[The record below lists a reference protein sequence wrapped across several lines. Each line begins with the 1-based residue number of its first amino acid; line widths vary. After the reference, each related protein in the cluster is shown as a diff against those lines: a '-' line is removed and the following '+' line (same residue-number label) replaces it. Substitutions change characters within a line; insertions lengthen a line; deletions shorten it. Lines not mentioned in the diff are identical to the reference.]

1 MAPQAGHPV
10 EERIIQLL
18 RRLGIEQAHFA
29 ACMSR
34 DWGGLV
40 TTHPDIVSSLTLI
53 CPMVMNLSALRANAP
68 RLLVL
73 TGDQGRPAEEAQRAV
88 ASLPGATLITLGD
101 YFSPPWADMI
111 ADRTEEIGSAMMDF
125 LARIDRG
132 RMGRTATLPEG
143 EGEVAGISYSIR
155 GSGPPLVLLPLA
167 LAPSQWQPLLPLLS
181 ARYCTI
187 TLGGPAL
194 GMVAHLEGRAQSG
207 YLRVVQHLVDEA
219 QLRPGEA
226 LLEVGCG
233 SGALVRWLARQ
244 TGGANRIVGVD
255 VNRYLLREAAALAR
269 KETVEGA
276 IEFREGNAEALPF
289 MDSQFDVTMS
299 CTVME
304 EGDADRMLAEFVR
317 VTKPGGR
324 VAIIVRSIDIPRW
337 VNLPLRAGLKTKVED
352 PNRLGGNVQKKG
364 CADGSLY
371 RRLRQAGLAQVIM
384 LPQLA
389 IYAEGER
396 LEYMKERIV
405 TILGPEE
412 VDEWREAM
420 ARADAEGTFI
430 IAEPFHCA
438 VGTKPNAAKSKS

>member
-1 MAPQAGHPV
+1 MAPQASHPV

-18 RRLGIEQAHFA
+18 RHLGIAQAHFA

-40 TTHPDIVSSLTLI
+40 TAHPDIVSSLTLV
-53 CPMVMNLSALRANAP
+53 CPMVINLSALRTNGP

-88 ASLPGATLITLGD
+88 ASLPGATLITLRD
-101 YFSPPWADMI
+101 YFSPPWADMM
-111 ADRTEEIGSAMMDF
+111 ADRTEEIGSAMMEF

-132 RMGRTATLPEG
+132 RMGRAVTLAEG
-143 EGEVAGISYSIR
+143 EREIADISYSVR

-167 LAPSQWQPLLPLLS
+167 LAPSQWQPLLAVLS

-194 GMVAHLEGRAQSG
+194 GMVGHLEGRAQSG

-219 QLRPGEA
+219 HLRPGDA

-244 TGGANRIVGVD
+244 TGGANRIVAVD
-255 VNRYLLREAAALAR
+255 VNRYLLREATALAK
-269 KETVEGA
+269 KEGIEGA

-289 MDSQFDVTMS
+289 MDSHFDVTMS

-324 VAIIVRSIDIPRW
+324 VAVMVRSIDMPWW
-337 VNLPLRAGLKTKVED
+337 VNLPLRAELKTKVEAGH
-352 PNRLGGNVQKKG
+352 RLGGNVEEQG
-364 CADGSLY
+364 CADASLY
-371 RRLRQAGLAQVIM
+371 RRLRQAGLAQVRM

-396 LEYMKERIV
+396 LEYVKERIV
-405 TILGPEE
+405 TTLGPEE
-412 VDEWREAM
+412 AKEWKEAI
-420 ARADAEGTFI
+420 ARADAEGTFL

-438 VGTKPNAAKSKS
+438 LGTKP

>member
-1 MAPQAGHPV
+1 MAPQASRPV
-10 EERIIQLL
+10 EERIVQLL
-18 RRLGIEQAHFA
+18 RHLGIAQAHFA
-29 ACMSR
+29 ACMPR
-34 DWGGLV
+34 DWGALI
-40 TTHPDIVSSLTLI
+40 TTHPDIVSSLTLV
-53 CPMVMNLSALRANAP
+53 CPMGMNLNALRANAP

-73 TGDQGRPAEEAQRAV
+73 TGDQGRPAEDAKRAV
-88 ASLPGATLITLGD
+88 ASVPGATLITLGD

-125 LARIDRG
+125 LARIDRE
-132 RMGRTATLPEG
+132 RMGKTVTLAEG
-143 EGEVAGISYSIR
+143 EGEVADISYSVR

-167 LAPSQWQPLLPLLS
+167 LAPSQWQPLLPVLS

-194 GMVAHLEGRAQSG
+194 GMVAHLEARAQSG
-207 YLRVVQHLVDEA
+207 YLRVVQHLLDEA
-219 QLRPGEA
+219 RLQPGEA

-233 SGALVRWLARQ
+233 SGVLIRWLARQ
-244 TGGANRIVGVD
+244 TGGANRIVAVD

-269 KETVEGA
+269 KEGVEGA

-289 MDSQFDVTMS
+289 MDSHFDVTMS

-304 EGDADRMLAEFVR
+304 EGDADRMLAEFAR

-324 VAIIVRSIDIPRW
+324 VAVMVRSIDMPRW

-352 PNRLGGNVQKKG
+352 PNRLGGNVQEKG
-364 CADGSLY
+364 CADASLY

-405 TILGPEE
+405 STLGPEE
-412 VDEWREAM
+412 AKEWKEAI
-420 ARADAEGTFI
+420 ARADAEGSFL

-438 VGTKPNAAKSKS
+438 VGTKS

>member
-18 RRLGIEQAHFA
+18 RHLGIEQAHFA
-29 ACMSR
+29 ACMPR

-40 TTHPDIVSSLTLI
+40 STHPASVSSLTLI
-53 CPMVMNLSALRANAP
+53 CPMGINVSALRANAP

-187 TLGGPAL
+187 TVGGPAL
-194 GMVAHLEGRAQSG
+194 GMVAFLEARGQG
-207 YLRVVQHLVDEA
+207 YLRVVRGLVDETRIRA
-219 QLRPGEA
+219 GETV
-226 LLEVGCG
+226 LEVGCG
-233 SGALVRWLARQ
+233 SGVILRWLARH
-244 TGGANRIVGVD
+244 TNGANHIVGVD
-255 VNRYLLREAAALAR
+255 INQYLLREAAALAK
-269 KETVEGA
+269 KEGIEGA
-276 IEFREGNAEALPF
+276 IELREGNAEALPF
-289 MDSQFDVTMS
+289 ADSHFDVTMA

-304 EGDADRMLAEFVR
+304 EGNADRMLAECVR
-317 VTKPGGR
+317 VTKSGGR
-324 VAIIVRSIDIPRW
+324 VAVIVRSLDMPWW
-337 VNLPLRAGLKTKVED
+337 VNLPLRADLKKKAEAQ
-352 PNRLGGNVQKKG
+352 RGNVLKEG
-364 CADGSLY
+364 CADASLY
-371 RRLRQAGLAQVIM
+371 RRMRQAGLKQLAM
-384 LPQLA
+384 LPQWA
-389 IYAEGER
+389 TFSERER
-396 LEYMKERIV
+396 LQFQQERIAAM
-405 TILGPEE
+405 LEPEE
-412 VDEWREAM
+412 VNEWRKAIAQAEA
-420 ARADAEGTFI
+420 EQTFF
-430 IAEPFHCA
+430 IAQPFHC
-438 VGTKPNAAKSKS
+438 